1 MTSREVELFADVD
14 YGQWG
19 LRLLS
24 PAASAAW
31 TAKEREERS
40 ADFGLGDLV
49 VGQFLGDQDLL
60 IADDAGAVLVAL
72 PLDGRADW
80 YRPAR
85 NIAAFLGQYVTANG
99 AKFWEQKG

>member
-1 MTSREVELFADVD
+1 VGTEAPLT
-14 YGQWG
+14 GC
-19 LRLLS
+19 
-24 PAASAAW
+24 
-31 TAKEREERS
+31 ERS
-40 ADFGLGDLV
+40 VDGKGARGEISRFRSGDLV